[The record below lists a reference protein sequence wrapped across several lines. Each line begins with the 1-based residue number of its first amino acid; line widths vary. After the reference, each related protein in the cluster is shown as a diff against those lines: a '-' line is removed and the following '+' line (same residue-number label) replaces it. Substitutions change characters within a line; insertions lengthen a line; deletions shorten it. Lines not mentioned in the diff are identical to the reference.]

1 MRQHI
6 NRPDIDKGTQAAYM
20 IAEEFADAS
29 DPGTGTDSVK
39 ISFIDEAKGEVH
51 FEPYDS
57 AWQVEVYKYTTK
69 ETGAHIHKGGT
80 PVYTDHIGKRYK
92 VLYQVARNAT
102 SWTMPAKYV
111 LHHKKNYFKFG
122 LFNIATKV
130 RSALSSLTIQTV
142 NGGGSS
148 KILILG

>member
-1 MRQHI
+1 MIQHI
-6 NRPDIDKGTQAAYM
+6 NRPGIDKGAQAAYM

-29 DPGTGTDSVK
+29 DSGTGTDSVK
-39 ISFIDEAKGEVH
+39 IAYIEESAGIIH
-51 FEPYDS
+51 FGPYDTG
-57 AWQVEVYKYTTK
+57 WQVEVYKYTAR
-69 ETGAHIHKGGT
+69 ETGAHIHKNGK
-80 PVYTDHIGKRYK
+80 VYSDRIGKRYK
-92 VLYQVARNAT
+92 VVYQVARNAT

-130 RSALSSLTIQTV
+130 RSALSALTIQTV
-142 NGGGSS
+142 NGGGNS